1 VRERWLGATGRK
13 VPELAVEGELDL
25 PAETLVVEDVGDVH
39 QLRQA
44 HEAGT
49 PVVARAETV
58 EQVRAALARPEVACV
73 LVPPARRD
81 LLELDLT
88 ELTYG

>member
-1 VRERWLGATGRK
+1 MRERWLGATGRK
-13 VPELAVEGELDL
+13 VPELAVEGQLEL
-25 PAETLVVEDVGDVH
+25 PPETLVVADLSDVES
-39 QLRQA
+39 LRRA

-49 PVVARAETV
+49 PIVARAETA
-58 EQVRAALARPEVACV
+58 EQVKAALARPEIACV
-73 LVPPARRD
+73 LVPPGRSD